1 MYKYNFTAMSK
12 LLRQNAILD
21 LVQSQP
27 LASQEDLRRRL
38 AAHGFRVTQATLSR
52 DVHELRLVKLPD
64 EGYALQRSDHP
75 LDPVRPS
82 VSRLMRE
89 FVTGVNQA
97 QNLLVLKTTAG
108 SAQPVAAS
116 LDAQEWPQIVGT
128 IAGDDTVL
136 IISPDKR
143 VATRLAQRIRGMLV

>member
-1 MYKYNFTAMSK
+1 MSK

-21 LVQSQP
+21 LVQSHP
-27 LASQEDLRRRL
+27 MASQEDLRRRL

-52 DVHELRLVKLPD
+52 DVRELRLVKLP
-64 EGYALQRSDHP
+64 EGYALQRTDHP
-75 LDPVRPS
+75 LDPLRPS

-128 IAGDDTVL
+128 VAGDDTVL

>member
-1 MYKYNFTAMSK
+1 MSK
-12 LLRQNAILD
+12 LLRQNAILE
-21 LVQSQP
+21 LVHSQP

-52 DVHELRLVKLPD
+52 DVHDLRLVKLP
-64 EGYALQRSDHP
+64 EGYALQRNEHP
-75 LDPVRPS
+75 LDPLRPS
-82 VSRLMRE
+82 VARLVRE
-89 FVTGVNQA
+89 FVTGVSQA

-116 LDAQEWPQIVGT
+116 LDAEDWPQIVGT
-128 IAGDDTVL
+128 VAGDDTVL

-143 VATRLAQRIRGMLV
+143 VATRLAHRIRGMLV